1 MNNAQENVVAW
12 LVASDGKEHGLAGK
26 QSVGRAA
33 ECDLTIDSARVS
45 RQHAVLDVDAGV
57 VTVADSGSSNGT
69 FVNGTQIHDVTVLSH
84 GDQVCFEKHCFRVRL
99 AAGADDATVIA
110 SPEAD
115 ADATVISQET
125 PAPEAAPAA
134 DIREARAQD
143 AAPEMRPGA
152 WVEQGTSD
160 QTRLLDP
167 GEAPLEAPVE
177 AALERALDTPHLLL
191 LAPGAA
197 TAKVLE
203 LTPTAGE
210 EDDVWEIGR
219 DAGCQVVI
227 DDAAVSEHHAQLV
240 HQGGRWRIVN
250 LVSTNGLFVNGTRR
264 LKSYLAD
271 GDRIRLGQS
280 ILAFYSVTGAARAP
294 HARTAGSG
302 SKKSVWWLAGAAVL
316 ALAAAA
322 WWLFGRA

>member
-1 MNNAQENVVAW
+1 MHNAQEDTVAW
-12 LVASDGKEHGLAGK
+12 LVAGDGSEHALAGK
-26 QSVGRAA
+26 QSVGRSA

-45 RQHAVLDVDAGV
+45 RQHAVLEVEAGV
-57 VTVADSGSSNGT
+57 ITVADSGSANGT
-69 FVNGTQIHDVTVLSH
+69 FVNGAQITAVTVLSH

-115 ADATVISQET
+115 VDATVISEEKAT
-125 PAPEAAPAA
+125 PEEAPAA
-134 DIREARAQD
+134 GVAEASAQD
-143 AAPEMRPGA
+143 AAPEVRPGA

-160 QTRLLDP
+160 QTRLLAP
-167 GEAPLEAPVE
+167 GDAATEEPVE
-177 AALERALDTPHLLL
+177 TALERALDTPHLLL
-191 LAPGAA
+191 LAPGVA

-210 EDDVWEIGR
+210 EDEVWEIGR
-219 DAGCQVVI
+219 DHGCQVVI

-240 HQGGRWRIVN
+240 HQDGRWRIVN

-280 ILAFYSVTGAARAP
+280 VLAFYSVAGGAGTP
-294 HARTAGSG
+294 HARAAGNG
-302 SKKSVWWLAGAAVL
+302 SKKMLWLLAGAAVV
-316 ALAAAA
+316 ALAAVA